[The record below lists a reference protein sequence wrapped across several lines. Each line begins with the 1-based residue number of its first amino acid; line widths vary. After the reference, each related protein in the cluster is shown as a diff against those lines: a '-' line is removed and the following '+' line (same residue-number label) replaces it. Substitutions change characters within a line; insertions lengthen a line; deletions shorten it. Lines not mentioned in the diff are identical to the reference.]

1 VSIRSDIA
9 QIVPYRA
16 LLVAAIA
23 AIAIA
28 IPSGTASGGGVRVD
42 ASLGGCERS
51 GGGTVCRIDASFTG
65 VAGADY
71 YTAAVTAP
79 NGSRQDFGVVGAGA
93 TSVWARYGGNGVYT
107 LTITAWSDG
116 KRVKRGAAG
125 AGG

>member
-1 VSIRSDIA
+1 M
-9 QIVPYRA
+9 
-16 LLVAAIA
+16 
-23 AIAIA
+23 
-28 IPSGTASGGGVRVD
+28 
-42 ASLGGCERS
+42 
-51 GGGTVCRIDASFTG
+51 CRIDASFTG

-116 KRVKRGAAG
+116 KRVKRGTAG